1 MASRRVLYVQY
12 TNPAGYPPLLH
23 SAHLLADQGFSIR
36 FLGTDAL
43 ADSLR
48 FPRHDRVE
56 VRLMPFQ
63 AGGWRQKVH
72 YARFALWVMA
82 TAASWRPSWIYA
94 SDPLSSPIALL
105 LKQLLGMRVVYHEHD
120 SPSPQASEGLAGTR
134 FVRLVMKARRAL
146 AQKADVCVLPN
157 AERARLFTSATGRS
171 DVLTVWNCPARS
183 EIASGHHEASGQT
196 LRVLYHGSI
205 VPARVPKSVLE
216 GVALTPPGVT
226 LTLIGYETAGHA
238 RYIRE
243 LTESAAK
250 LGIADRVRFDGP
262 MSRADLMAC
271 CANFD
276 VGLALLPIDSSDIN
290 ERSMVGASNK
300 PFDYMACGLSLL
312 VSESREWIDT
322 YVSAGFGRSCD
333 PGSAASIAGSLQW
346 FLDHPKERQAMGE
359 RGQEQIASEW
369 NYEKAFG
376 PVVTRLLSNAADW
389 PERVPSV
396 DPIG

>member
-1 MASRRVLYVQY
+1 MAIRRVLYVQY

-23 SAHLLADQGFSIR
+23 SARLLADQGFSIL

-43 ADSLR
+43 ADSLT
-48 FPRHDRVE
+48 FPRHERVD
-56 VRLMPFQ
+56 VRLMSFRP
-63 AGGWRQKVH
+63 GGWRQKVH
-72 YARFALWVMA
+72 YVRFALWVIA

-120 SPSPQASEGLAGTR
+120 SPSREASEGVGGTR
-134 FVRLVMKARRAL
+134 FVKLVMKARRVL
-146 AQKADVCVLPN
+146 ARKADVCILPSV
-157 AERARLFTSATGRS
+157 ERARVFSAATGRS
-171 DVLTVWNCPARS
+171 DVLTVWNCPARA
-183 EIASGHHEASGQT
+183 EIATGPHDATDRS

-205 VPARVPKSVLE
+205 VPARVPRSVIEAL
-216 GVALTPPGVT
+216 ALTPPNVT

-238 RYIRE
+238 HYVRE
-243 LTESAAK
+243 LADCAAQ
-250 LGIADRVRFDGP
+250 LGIADRVHVNGP
-262 MSRADLMAC
+262 MSRADLMARC
-271 CANFD
+271 GSFD

-312 VSESREWIDT
+312 VSESPEWTDT
-322 YVSAGFGRSCD
+322 YVDAGFGRSCD
-333 PGSAASIAGSLQW
+333 PRSAASIAESLQW
-346 FLDHPKERQAMGE
+346 FLDHPDERRLMGE
-359 RGQEQIASEW
+359 RGREQIATEW
-369 NYEKAFG
+369 NYETTFG
-376 PVVTRLLSNAADW
+376 PVVARLRSNSADW